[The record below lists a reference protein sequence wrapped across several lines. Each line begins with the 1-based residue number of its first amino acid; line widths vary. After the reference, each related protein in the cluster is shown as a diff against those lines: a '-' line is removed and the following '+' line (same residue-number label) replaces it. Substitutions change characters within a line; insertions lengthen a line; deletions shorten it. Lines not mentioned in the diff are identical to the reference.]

1 MTVVIDDPL
10 IAGMA
15 IARTLPLH
23 ESSRRLR
30 QLYPECPRVYGVAVM
45 SDLTRR
51 RWWPLHEALT
61 TERLGE
67 MFRIGAGEMG
77 SPVAAAQQLAATMA
91 NVVIGR
97 VIPLIALEGR
107 AWDTG
112 LENLW
117 VHVDSE
123 GAIDWV
129 GVVDPTL
136 RALPDDPFFR
146 GREERES
153 RGAREERESQGAREE
168 RESKGGREEQE
179 GRRGRADVG
188 AACFSRDGI
197 VRLPSEAALATWV
210 AHRSHRALEPLFASI
225 DDVSGGA
232 ISQASMWHIV
242 GAAVVAAATHVP
254 LLARSSEVTSMRRAQ
269 AVLDSLVGFGLPVR
283 GGSRLRGGK
292 GLLN

>member
-1 MTVVIDDPL
+1 MTVAVDDPL

-30 QLYPECPRVYGVAVM
+30 GLYPECPRVYGVAVM

-51 RWWPLHEALT
+51 RWWPLLGALT
-61 TERLGE
+61 TDRLRE
-67 MFRIGAGEMG
+67 MFEIAALEMD
-77 SPVAAAQQLAATMA
+77 SPVAAAQQLAATLSH
-91 NVVIGR
+91 VVIGR
-97 VIPLIALEGR
+97 VIPLVVLEGR

-136 RALPDDPFFR
+136 RALPDDPFF
-146 GREERES
+146 GD
-153 RGAREERESQGAREE
+153 
-168 RESKGGREEQE
+168 
-179 GRRGRADVG
+179 RAEAG
-188 AACFSRDGI
+188 AAHYARDGM
-197 VRLPSEAALATWV
+197 VRLPSEAALTTWV
-210 AHRSHRALEPLFASI
+210 AHRSHRALEPLFAKLFDI
-225 DDVSGGA
+225 SGGA
-232 ISQASMWHIV
+232 LPLASMWHIV
-242 GAAVVAAATHVP
+242 GAAVVGAATHVP
-254 LLARSSEVTSMRRAQ
+254 LLARSSELTSMRRGQ
-269 AVLDSLVGFGLPVR
+269 AVLDALVGFGLPVR
-283 GGSRLRGGK
+283 GGSRLREGK